1 MSHKPKCKMCGRAVI
16 KTSNSGLC
24 PACQMRKCKIS
35 IRQMQNKKGKYYKAW
50 KLNLLEAI
58 KKQPM

>member
-1 MSHKPKCKMCGRAVI
+1 MCGRAVI